1 MPWGCCT
8 VRDVGPPPKV
18 IFGDDLVVRS
28 SNVDL
33 KVPLVLLTEYF
44 EPVFRH
50 YGPKAAFIDAVTGVS
65 TSYQDL
71 WEQATAMASAFR
83 QRGLTP
89 GGKVCFHCS
98 NHVMMWPTFLG
109 ITSIN
114 GVLIMAKASLTVREL
129 LYQLDDSRPM
139 FVITEPELAPKVEE
153 CKESVPSI
161 QAMFLFGESADYTT
175 LSELLEEGRAAVTDR
190 GSRPPRTDPRDTP
203 IIVLYSS
210 GTTGLPKGVVS
221 SHFNFVSQIV
231 QSGPNGEQ
239 LLHYTDV
246 LAQWMPCTHLSG
258 VFFTLIA
265 LAEGATVVLLPGF
278 RVELLLASVQRYQ
291 ATFLPLLPTFAVIVT
306 QSPLVERTNV
316 SSVRTLGIGGSVTPD
331 VVVQDLLR
339 IFNLET
345 LFHVY
350 GMTEMSG
357 MVSVTPLHHIS
368 SETVGYPMP
377 LTEVKVLDLDTGKPL
392 AADKDG
398 EILVRGPQMML
409 GYLNKPEA
417 TENAIDAD
425 GWYHTGD
432 VGHYDAM
439 GQLYIVDRVKDLIK
453 CMDQQVAPAEL
464 EDLLMRHPFVRQ
476 VAVAGVPHRQMG
488 EAPRAF
494 VVLTDE
500 ALAMPAHEVATQL
513 SEMVAETS
521 APHKHLHGGVQ
532 FMEELPKSESG
543 KYLRR
548 QLRDQYMQSMS

>member
-1 MPWGCCT
+1 MWA
-8 VRDVGPPPKV
+8 PPPKA

-28 SNVDL
+28 TNVDL

-44 EPVFRH
+44 EPIFRH
-50 YGPKAAFIDAVTGVS
+50 YGPKAAFIDAVTGS
-65 TSYQDL
+65 SMSYQEL

-83 QRGLTP
+83 QRGLRP

-98 NHVMMWPTFLG
+98 NHVMMWPAFLG
-109 ITSIN
+109 ITSIH
-114 GVLIMAKASLTVREL
+114 GVLVMAKASLTVREL
-129 LYQLDDSRPM
+129 LYQLDDSRPQ
-139 FVITEPELAPKVEE
+139 FVVTEQELVPKVEE

-161 QAMFLFGESADYTT
+161 QASCPLMT
-175 LSELLEEGRAAVTDR
+175 
-190 GSRPPRTDPRDTP
+190 
-203 IIVLYSS
+203 
-210 GTTGLPKGVVS
+210 
-221 SHFNFVSQIV
+221 
-231 QSGPNGEQ
+231 NGEQ
-239 LLHYTDV
+239 ILHYTDV

-258 VFFTLIA
+258 VFFTLVA

-278 RVELLLASVQRYQ
+278 RIELLLGSIQRYQ

-331 VVVQDLLR
+331 VVIQDLLR

-357 MVSVTPLHHIS
+357 MVSGTPLHQVS

-377 LTEVKVLDLDTGKPL
+377 LTEIKILDLDTGKPL

-432 VGHYDAM
+432 VGHYDDH

-464 EDLLMRHPFVRQ
+464 EDLLMRHPFVLQ
-476 VAVAGVPHRQMG
+476 VAVAGVPHRKMG

-494 VVLTDE
+494 VVLTEE
-500 ALAMPAHEVATQL
+500 ARAMSAEDVANQL
-513 SEMVAETS
+513 SEMVAESS

-548 QLRDQYMQSMS
+548 QLRDQYLQSIL